1 MATTPISKQALIDAQ
16 TDADSISAFANA
28 PVGDVNPRYGGPY
41 PNIRKL
47 ISHFMMEF
55 DATMLLLGY
64 EDVGDYAAGITLT
77 RRNQVFRRSGE
88 YYKLAAAI
96 DLPYTTTG
104 SWAGESTKFV
114 AMGDA
119 VLRQELAT
127 ALGSSMI
134 GTKIPFNGGALRTLE
149 QRLSVLVTPNDF
161 GAIGDKQYHPLS
173 ERYATLALAQA
184 AYPSVPIT
192 SLSLSIDWAACW
204 ACFNFAGR
212 TCMVALPGVY
222 VLNDTIELDFPP
234 KLMGPARNREW
245 SIQTTVAN
253 AFSFTSGGFLS
264 YGDFP
269 KRYTVLGVTDC
280 ANSGGEWANPD
291 QAFGLDSKYNLAT
304 YYNADGTPRLISAM
318 FKFKFGSNSAD
329 WTGVTVCKGFNGV
342 EGYTSKANGWG
353 DKVDVG
359 VYMDN
364 SRHNTFTDCQF
375 IGYWDIN
382 GVLIRSGA
390 LDTEPDYAA
399 SGTYSGGEEN
409 KFTNC
414 VFQGWKSLGLR
425 SIDMYKAIEV
435 SPDYIGIPY
444 KDGLP
449 FTQHMRLRVG
459 EFGTGAFFTLS
470 SLLRVGDVLRL
481 YTVGSTVGKVSVG
494 NTISPSYHGNGVA
507 GTVFRDCRA
516 MGMNHAINRRCSDTW
531 HTTPLAPSA
540 CVEISGTRIR
550 GIRWETSKT
559 QTVDDIAIHAHQTI
573 DLMMPGL
580 RLEGNPDVN
589 GIGGVRMLSTN
600 VDYPHYVR
608 ELYRTQYTIE
618 QAGADMR
625 PAPSERPNKFP
636 TEITGMWRP
645 TLFGLDGRHG
655 VFIGG
660 FLQNHKLDYFNQG
673 GFTVVLQASDGDLA
687 LSGVARHGST
697 QSVGNRINVQF
708 SYYAGTAS
716 YSAGNGQLQMTL
728 PVSPEGFTGSIRI
741 PVIVEGGAFTGS
753 SASIEITAGS
763 TTGKFY
769 ARKVGQG
776 TSSALLAKDVFNTGA
791 NVRISGV
798 LTYQRE

>member
-1 MATTPISKQALIDAQ
+1 MATTPISKDALINAQ
-16 TDADSISAFANA
+16 TDADSIGAFANA

-41 PNIRKL
+41 PNLRKL
-47 ISHFMMEF
+47 IAHFNMEF
-55 DATMLLLGY
+55 DQTMLLLGY
-64 EDVGDYAAGITLT
+64 EDIGDYAAGLTLT

-104 SWAGESTKFV
+104 NWASESSKFV

-127 ALGSSMI
+127 VTGSSMI
-134 GTKIPFNGGALRTLE
+134 GTKVPFNGGYLRTLE
-149 QRLSVLVTPNDF
+149 QRLSVMVTPNDF
-161 GAIGDKQYHPLS
+161 GAIGDKNYHPLS
-173 ERYATLALAQA
+173 ERYDSLALAQA

-192 SLSLSIDWAACW
+192 SLTQSIDWAATW

-222 VLNDTIELDFPP
+222 VLNDTIEMDFPP
-234 KLMGPARNREW
+234 KLIAPARSREW
-245 SIQTTVAN
+245 ALQSTISDP
-253 AFSFTSGGFLS
+253 FSFTSGAFLS

-291 QAFGLDSKYNLAT
+291 QAFVLDSKYNLAN
-304 YYNADGTPRLISAM
+304 YYNADGTPRLISAL

-329 WTGVTVCKGFNGV
+329 WAGITVCKGFNGV
-342 EGYTSKANGWG
+342 EGYRSKANGWG

-390 LDTEPDYAA
+390 LDTEPDYVN
-399 SGTYSGGEEN
+399 SGVFSGAEEN

-414 VFQGWKSLGLR
+414 IFQGWKSLGMR
-425 SIDMYKAIEV
+425 SIDMYKAVEV
-435 SPDYIGIPY
+435 TSEYIGIPY

-449 FTQHMRLRVG
+449 FSQHMRLRNG
-459 EFGTGAFFTLS
+459 EFKGAFFTLS
-470 SLLRVGDVLRL
+470 SLLRVGNILRL
-481 YTVGSTVGKVSVG
+481 YTVGSPLGVVAVGSPV
-494 NTISPSYHGNGVA
+494 SPSYHGNGVA

-559 QTVDDIAIHAHQTI
+559 QTVDDIALHAHQTI

-580 RLEGNPDVN
+580 RMEGNPDVN

-600 VDYPHYVR
+600 VDDPNYVR
-608 ELYRTQYTIE
+608 ETYRTQYTIE
-618 QAGADMR
+618 QSGADMR

-636 TEITGMWRP
+636 AVITGMWRP

-660 FLQNHKLDYFNQG
+660 FVQNNKLDYFNQG
-673 GFTVVLQASDGDLA
+673 GFTVALQTSDGDLS
-687 LSGVARHGST
+687 LGGVARHGS
-697 QSVGNRINVQF
+697 QQQVGNRCNVQF
-708 SYYAGTAS
+708 SYYSGTAS
-716 YSAGNGQLQMTL
+716 YSAGNGQLQITL
-728 PVSPEGFTGSIRI
+728 PLAPNGFTGSLRLPIMI
-741 PVIVEGGAFTGS
+741 EGGLLTA
-753 SASIEITAGS
+753 SAATLELTAGS
-763 TTGKFY
+763 TIAKVY
-769 ARKVGQG
+769 ARKTGQG
-776 TSSALLAKDVFNTGA
+776 TASSLLAKDVFASGQ
-791 NVRISGV
+791 NVRISGS
-798 LTYQRE
+798 LTYQWE